1 VGRNLALDVLK
12 VVLALMVV
20 ALHSRF
26 LADVSPLATFLTVD
40 GLFRIAVPIFFL
52 ISGFYFYPAV
62 MQGRHWQ
69 WIGRIILLYAFW
81 MLFYAY
87 FWFRPTSF
95 SLAEILR
102 MAGIMLGGYYHLWY
116 MVGIIGSALLLM
128 LIRHWPVRYL
138 LLLGLSAFLLGVA
151 IQYTALYYRFS
162 EPAVNDLLSRPESH
176 RNILLLAFPFFC
188 GGFLIGKSALHERL
202 GIRLPLYASIVGI
215 ALLVLEAYL
224 NYDALHQVE
233 GIDNLL
239 ALLIA
244 CPALFVLI
252 INLDVR
258 GNIPHLAQYS
268 TAIYFVHVF
277 FLFTFLKFFSFTAT
291 LMTLAVLLAS
301 LLASYVL
308 VRASKRFRFIL

>member
-1 VGRNLALDVLK
+1 MSRNLALDLFKVL
-12 VVLALMVV
+12 LALMVV

-26 LADVSPLATFLTVD
+26 LADVSPLAMFLTVD

-52 ISGFYFYPAV
+52 ISGFYFYPAMV
-62 MQGRHWQ
+62 KKHHVK
-69 WIGRIILLYAFW
+69 WITRIVLLYAFW

-95 SLAEILR
+95 SGAEMLR
-102 MAGIMLGGYYHLWY
+102 LTGIMLGGYYHLWY
-116 MVGIIGSALLLM
+116 MVGIIGSALLLVSM
-128 LIRHWPVRYL
+128 KHWPLRYL
-138 LLLGLSAFLLGVA
+138 FMLSLGAFLLGVA
-151 IQYTALYYRFS
+151 VQYTALYYRFS
-162 EPAVNDLLSRPESH
+162 DTAVNDLLSRPESH

-188 GGFLIGKSALHERL
+188 GGFLISKSGIHTRL
-202 GIRLPLYASIVGI
+202 GLRIPLIASVVGI
-215 ALLVLEAYL
+215 LLLVTEAYL

-239 ALLIA
+239 TLIVV
-244 CPALFVLI
+244 CPALFILI

-277 FLFTFLKFFSFTAT
+277 FLFTFLKFFNFTAS
-291 LMTLAVLLAS
+291 LMTLVVLCAS
-301 LLASYVL
+301 LMAAYVL
-308 VRASKRFRFIL
+308 VQASKRFNFIL